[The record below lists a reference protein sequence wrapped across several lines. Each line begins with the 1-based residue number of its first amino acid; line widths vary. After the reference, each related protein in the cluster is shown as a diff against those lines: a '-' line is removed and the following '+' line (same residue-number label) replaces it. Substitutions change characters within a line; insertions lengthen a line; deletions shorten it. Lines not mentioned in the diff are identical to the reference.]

1 MADEKNFDLKRGLSA
16 WVEANGSIRSFADA
30 LGYQYVNAWAILRG
44 KRPVTVETVG
54 RFALAYGPAALGEML
69 NLAGLDDAQEVR
81 FEGGVPVVESLAKI
95 EPVYV
100 AAEAGA

>member
-1 MADEKNFDLKRGLSA
+1 MADEQNFDLKRGLNN
-16 WVEANGSIRSFADA
+16 WVESNGSIREFADA

-69 NLAGLDDAQEVR
+69 TLAGLSDRQEVR
-81 FEGGVPVVESLAKI
+81 FDGGAPVVEAASAVL
-95 EPVYV
+95 EP
-100 AAEAGA
+100 EAQ